1 MKITLTLSD
10 DQLYSVLEYLKTQRT
25 PQVDQMTGATVIH
38 DIYAGPEDLF
48 QQKFTELV
56 HSVTLQYPPPALR
69 AMFEQ
74 RKALEASIRD
84 ASKPLIDTTAK

>member
-48 QQKFTELV
+48 Q
-56 HSVTLQYPPPALR
+56 
-69 AMFEQ
+69 
-74 RKALEASIRD
+74 
-84 ASKPLIDTTAK
+84 